1 MTVTRIAIR
10 RPVTV
15 SMFVVAVILFGVVSL
30 QRLALNL
37 LPDISYPSLTIQ
49 TDYEDAAPEEIEN
62 LITRPIE
69 EAVGVISGLTRLS
82 SISRPGSR
90 KSSWSS
96 AGTRAWIS
104 PAWRPV
110 KSST

>member
-15 SMFVVAVILFGVVSL
+15 SMFVVAVILFGLVSL

-69 EAVGVISGLTRLS
+69 ETIGVISGLTRLRYLADQD
-82 SISRPGSR
+82 IKKRLEATDGVAAP
-90 KSSWSS
+90 
-96 AGTRAWIS
+96 
-104 PAWRPV
+104 
-110 KSST
+110 

>member
-62 LITRPIE
+62 LITNL
-69 EAVGVISGLTRLS
+69 GV
-82 SISRPGSR
+82 
-90 KSSWSS
+90 S
-96 AGTRAWIS
+96 AGERVVVAGQGNLTDGAKIREV
-104 PAWRPV
+104 PG
-110 KSST
+110 